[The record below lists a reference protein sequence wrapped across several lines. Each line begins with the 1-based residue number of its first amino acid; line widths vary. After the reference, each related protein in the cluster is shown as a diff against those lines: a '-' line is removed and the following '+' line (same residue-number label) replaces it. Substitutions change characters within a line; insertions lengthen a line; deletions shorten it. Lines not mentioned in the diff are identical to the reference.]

1 METSEMNDLKKE
13 LETIELDELLKAI
26 NDFTALA
33 REREL
38 TIDESAMRQLHR
50 EEYIQRIR
58 RNLRSTLDN
67 TDIEFADGD
76 DDGSNC

>member
-1 METSEMNDLKKE
+1 MNDLKKE